1 MLSGRRGVRQTR
13 TFFRS
18 DSFLRATR
26 LVLVEKKG
34 QKERQEELFAV
45 CLFVISSLQPRRAV
59 SGVRAPNPI
68 SQQAIRLVSEVEGP
82 LGFLSLMHYDH

>member
-1 MLSGRRGVRQTR
+1 MLGGRRGVRQTP

-18 DSFLRATR
+18 DSFLRVAR

-34 QKERQEELFAV
+34 PKERQEELFAV

-59 SGVRAPNPI
+59 SGVWARNPV
-68 SQQAIRLVSEVEGP
+68 SQQAIRPASEVEGP
-82 LGFLSLMHYDH
+82 SGFLSLMHYDR